1 MTKFDFYIT
10 YLCNSN
16 CKFCCVRD
24 KLVWFQRKGKRAM
37 LTYDEVKQILVKKRQ
52 DGFDYVTFTGGEP
65 TIHPDFIKI
74 MAFSKKLGFRTSV
87 NSNMSTLSDPEFCEE
102 AIQYIDEAVASIH
115 GHTPKVHN
123 ALTGMKDGFQKFMQA
138 MDNLEKSE
146 KDIYL
151 ITDTVI
157 LTDNVNHLVDIVHLV
172 TGYKKVRHILFSNV
186 NLPPDSV
193 ESLKHLVV
201 PMPEIRK
208 ILPAIHSEV
217 VVKKGLILRYYGL
230 PFCILGDYLSQSADL
245 FFDPKKV
252 IERSTGDDG
261 MVDKEI
267 EVWKPTM
274 AKIHDKKCRRC
285 IYYEVC
291 GGYFRSYH
299 AIYGD
304 AHIKPVLKKTLP

>member
-24 KLVWFQRKGKRAM
+24 KLVWFQQKRKRAM
-37 LTYDEVKQILVKKRQ
+37 LTYDEVKQILVKKRK

-65 TIHPDFIKI
+65 TIHSDFLKI
-74 MAFSKKLGFRTSV
+74 MALSKKLGFRTSV
-87 NSNMSTLSDPEFCEE
+87 NSNMSAMSDPEFCKE
-102 AIQYIDEAVASIH
+102 ALQYTDEMVASIH

-123 ALTGMKDGFQKFMQA
+123 ALTGTKKGFQEFIQA
-138 MDNLEKSE
+138 MDNLEKSK

-157 LTDNVNHLVDIVHLV
+157 LTENLNHLVDIIHLV
-172 TGYKKVRHILFSNV
+172 TGYKKVKHILFSNV
-186 NLPPDSV
+186 NLPPDGV
-193 ESLKHLVV
+193 ETLKHLVV
-201 PMPEIRK
+201 PLPEIRK
-208 ILPAIHSEV
+208 ILPVVHNEV

-230 PFCILGDYLSQSADL
+230 PFCILGDYQAQSADL

-252 IERSTGDDG
+252 IERSLEDNG
-261 MVDKEI
+261 MTDKERD
-267 EVWKPTM
+267 VRKPTM
-274 AKIHDKKCRRC
+274 AKIQGEKCREC
-285 IYYEVC
+285 IYHEVC

-299 AIYGD
+299 AIYKD
-304 AHIKPVLKKTLP
+304 SHIKPVLKKTIP